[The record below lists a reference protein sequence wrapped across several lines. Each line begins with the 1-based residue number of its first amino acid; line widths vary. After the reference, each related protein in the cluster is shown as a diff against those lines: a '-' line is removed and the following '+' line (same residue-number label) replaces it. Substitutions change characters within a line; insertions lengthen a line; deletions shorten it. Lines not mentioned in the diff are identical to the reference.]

1 MEVIAY
7 RKKGIWLMY
16 AFTFLLGLCFLLIPA
31 DNFIEILFSALF
43 SLTFITVSLIVLIM
57 YFTTPQ
63 EAIFYNEYEQAI
75 YLKKGV
81 KLELSEIEDISYRR
95 ASARGIQYKWGTII
109 IRAQHKKYKIMFI
122 AQCEDVCKTL
132 TKLKYENS

>member
-31 DNFIEILFSALF
+31 DNFIEILFSTLF
-43 SLTFITVSLIVLIM
+43 SLTFISVSLIVLIM

-81 KLELSEIEDISYRR
+81 KLELSEIEDLSYRR

-109 IRAQHKKYKIMFI
+109 IRSQHKKYKIMFI

>member
-16 AFTFLLGLCFLLIPA
+16 AFTFFLGLCVPLIPVN
-31 DNFIEILFSALF
+31 DPFYMILTALF
-43 SLTFITVSLIVLIM
+43 SLTFISVSLIVLIM

-63 EAIFYNEYEQAI
+63 EAIFYNEYEKAI

-81 KLELSEIEDISYRR
+81 KMQLSEIEDLSYRR
-95 ASARGIQYKWGTII
+95 ASARGFQYKWGTII
-109 IRAQHKKYKIMFI
+109 IRAQHKKYKIRFI

>member
-57 YFTTPQ
+57 YFSTPQ

-81 KLELSEIEDISYRR
+81 KMQLSEIEDLSYRR

-109 IRAQHKKYKIMFI
+109 IRTQHKKYKIMFI